1 MYLWKEMNNQSLFMF
16 SVTHG
21 LATTSACVNVIILTA

>member
-1 MYLWKEMNNQSLFMF
+1 MNNQSLFMF

-21 LATTSACVNVIILTA
+21 LTTTSAFVIVIILTS